1 MRPILALAI
10 TLSLLGGM
18 FAYTQFAD
26 SVLRS
31 AVEYKIDFSRQEY
44 SVEIRKTFAAAPDPI
59 FGADSMKV
67 KFKGE
72 TLLSRSDTIPAA
84 EMIEIRPLE
93 GVEVGENEL
102 FVSVNRQSTEEALA
116 VVLVA
121 VKEDDILVAKSTITG
136 VPGLPVVSGSVLF
149 VAAETNKDEHNH

>member
-10 TLSLLGGM
+10 TISLLGGM

-26 SVLRS
+26 NVRRS
-31 AVEYKIDFSRQEY
+31 AVEYKVDFSQQEY

-84 EMIEIRPLE
+84 ETIEIRPLE

-102 FVSVNRQSTEEALA
+102 FITVNRQSTEEALA
-116 VVLVA
+116 VVLVT
-121 VKEDDILVAKSTITG
+121 VKEDDILVAESTLTG
-136 VPGLPVVSGSVLF
+136 VPGLPVVSGSILF
-149 VAAETNKDEHNH
+149 EAAETSKDEHNH

>member
-10 TLSLLGGM
+10 TIFLLGGV

-26 SVLRS
+26 SVRRS
-31 AVEYKIDFSRQEY
+31 ATEYHVDFSRQEY

-72 TLLSRSDTIPAA
+72 TILSRADEVPA
-84 EMIEIRPLE
+84 EETIEIRPLE

-102 FVSVNRQSTEEALA
+102 FISVNRQSTEAALA
-116 VVLVA
+116 VVLVT
-121 VKEDDILVAKSTITG
+121 VKEDDIPVAESTLAG
-136 VPGLPVVSGSVLF
+136 VPGLPIVSGTVLF
-149 VAAETNKDEHNH
+149 VATKTNNDEPNH